1 MKKIFSF
8 LLVLALSLCGLVAC
22 NNNKTLLDPNEP
34 VTLTMWHVY
43 GEQAD
48 SPMNKYIEEFNRTV
62 GKEKGI
68 IINVTMMSNASQI
81 GNKLVEAQ
89 AGKPGTPDMPDLFFC
104 HNNNA
109 ASLGAENLI
118 DWKDMFTSEE
128 LSVYVDDF
136 IADGYVGD
144 ALCVFPVSKSTH
156 LLYVAGGVFE
166 RFSADAGVSYDELST
181 WEGFFAVAEK
191 YYAWSGGKPFCAID
205 YLLRCVELN
214 AMSKGVS
221 AESFY
226 TENGWYDF
234 NNELLKASYM
244 EFADSIAKGH
254 IVIAD
259 LYSNTQVMTGETIA
273 GIGSSASVLYY
284 NDTITYP
291 DNTAEPMNLQVC
303 PIPQAGVGTNYATLA
318 GVGLCAY
325 KSTEQKAEAAALFVR
340 WFTEAQRNFDFVVS
354 TGYMPV
360 HYGAFDKIQNHEF
373 TKPSFANLYAAL
385 SETKKTCTFA
395 HEPSFNSY
403 YAKVNALYASLRTLQ
418 NDLPAQYANGANY
431 ENIATEI
438 WTTFAAIE

>member
-1 MKKIFSF
+1 MKKKLSL
-8 LLVLALSLCGLVAC
+8 LLVLALSLCGMVAC
-22 NNNKTLLDPNEP
+22 KSNDTLLEPDEP

-81 GNKLVEAQ
+81 GDKLLEAQ
-89 AGKPGTPDMPDLFFC
+89 ANKPGAPDMPDLFFC

-109 ASLGAENLI
+109 ALLGAENLI
-118 DWKDMFTSEE
+118 DWKDMFTDEE

-144 ALCVFPVSKSTH
+144 DLCVFPVSKSTH

-166 RFSADAGVSYDELST
+166 RFRADAGVSYEDLST
-181 WEGFFAVAEK
+181 WDGFFAVAEK
-191 YYAWSGGKPFCAID
+191 YYTWSGGKPFCAID

-214 AMSKGVS
+214 AMSKGAT

-291 DNTAEPMNLQVC
+291 DNTTEPMYLQVC
-303 PIPQAGVGTNYATLA
+303 PLPQAGVGSNYATQA

-325 KSTEQKAEAAALFVR
+325 KTTEQKAEAATEFVR
-340 WFTEAQRNFDFVVS
+340 WFTESQRNFDFVVS

-360 HYGAFDKIQNHEF
+360 HDGAFDKIQDHEF
-373 TKPSFANLYAAL
+373 SKPSYENLYAAL
-385 SETKKTCTFA
+385 GETQQSCTLVS
-395 HEPSFNSY
+395 EPSFANY
-403 YAKVNALYASLRTLQ
+403 YLKVNTLYASLRNLQ
-418 NDLPAQYANGANY
+418 KELNTKY
-431 ENIATEI
+431 ESGVNAETVATEI
-438 WTTFAAIE
+438 WSLFVVIE

>member
-1 MKKIFSF
+1 MKKFFSL
-8 LLVLALSLCGLVAC
+8 LLVLALSFCGLVAC
-22 NNNKTLLDPNEP
+22 KNNETLLDPDEP

-89 AGKPGTPDMPDLFFC
+89 ADKPGAPDMPDLFFC

-109 ASLGAENLI
+109 ALLGAENLI

-166 RFSADAGVSYDELST
+166 RFRADTGVSYDDLST

-360 HYGAFDKIQNHEF
+360 HDGAFDKIQNHEF
-373 TKPSFANLYAAL
+373 TKPSYANLYAAL
-385 SETKKTCTFA
+385 GETKQTCTFVP
-395 HEPSFNSY
+395 EPSFDSY
-403 YAKVNALYASLRTLQ
+403 YAKVYALYASLRTLQ
-418 NDLPAQYANGANY
+418 NDLPAKYANGANY
-431 ENIATEI
+431 ESIATEI

>member
-1 MKKIFSF
+1 MKKIFSI

-22 NNNKTLLDPNEP
+22 NNNETLLDPNEP

-109 ASLGAENLI
+109 ALLGAENLI

-166 RFSADAGVSYDELST
+166 RFSADTGVSYDELST

-325 KSTEQKAEAAALFVR
+325 KSTEQKAEAAALFVQ

-373 TKPSFANLYAAL
+373 TKPSYANLYATL
-385 SETKKTCTFA
+385 SETKQTCTFA
-395 HEPSFNSY
+395 PEPSFDSY

-418 NDLPAQYANGANY
+418 NDLPAKYANGANY

>member
-1 MKKIFSF
+1 MKKILSF
-8 LLVLALSLCGLVAC
+8 LLMLALSLCGLVAC
-22 NNNKTLLDPNEP
+22 KNDNTLLDPDNP

-81 GNKLVEAQ
+81 GDKLVEAQ
-89 AGKPGTPDMPDLFFC
+89 ADKPGAPDMPDLFFC

-109 ASLGAENLI
+109 ALLGTENLI

-144 ALCVFPVSKSTH
+144 ELCVFPVSKSTH
-156 LLYVAGGVFE
+156 LLYIAGGVFE
-166 RFSADAGVSYDELST
+166 RFCADTGVSYDDLSS
-181 WEGFFAVAEK
+181 WDGFFNVAEK
-191 YYAWSGGKPFCAID
+191 YYVWSDGKPFCAID

-214 AMSKGVS
+214 AMSKGATS
-221 AESFY
+221 ESFY

-234 NNELLKASYM
+234 NNELMKASYM
-244 EFADSIAKGH
+244 EFAESIAKGH

-291 DNTAEPMNLQVC
+291 DNTNEPMNLQVC
-303 PIPQAGVGTNYATLA
+303 PLPQAGVGSNYATQA

-325 KSTEQKAEAAALFVR
+325 KTTEEKAEAATVFVR
-340 WFTEAQRNFDFVVS
+340 WFTEAQRNFDFVIS

-360 HYGAFDKIQNHEF
+360 HDGAFDKIQNHEF
-373 TKPSFANLYAAL
+373 TKPSYENLYAAL
-385 SETKKTCTFA
+385 GETKQTCTLVS
-395 HEPSFNSY
+395 EPSFANY
-403 YAKVNALYASLRTLQ
+403 YTKVNALYASLRALQ
-418 NDLPAQYANGANY
+418 NDLLTKYANGANA
-431 ENIATEI
+431 ESIATEI
-438 WTTFAAIE
+438 WTTFEAIE

>member
-22 NNNKTLLDPNEP
+22 NNNETLLDPDEP

-109 ASLGAENLI
+109 ALLGAENLI

-166 RFSADAGVSYDELST
+166 RFSADAGVSYDDLST

-291 DNTAEPMNLQVC
+291 DNTAKPMNLKVC

-360 HYGAFDKIQNHEF
+360 HDGAFDKIQNHEF
-373 TKPSFANLYAAL
+373 TKPSYANLYAAL
-385 SETKKTCTFA
+385 GETKQTCTFVP
-395 HEPSFNSY
+395 EPSFDSY

-418 NDLPAQYANGANY
+418 NDLPAKYANGANY
-431 ENIATEI
+431 EIIATEI
-438 WTTFAAIE
+438 WTTFATIE

>member
-22 NNNKTLLDPNEP
+22 NNNETLLDPDEP

-109 ASLGAENLI
+109 ALLGAENLI

-144 ALCVFPVSKSTH
+144 VLCVFPVSKSTH

-166 RFSADAGVSYDELST
+166 RFSADAGVSYDDLST

-303 PIPQAGVGTNYATLA
+303 PIPQAEVGTNYATLA

-360 HYGAFDKIQNHEF
+360 HDGAFDKIQNHEF
-373 TKPSFANLYAAL
+373 TKPSYANLYAAL
-385 SETKKTCTFA
+385 GETKQTCTFVP
-395 HEPSFNSY
+395 EPSFDSY

-418 NDLPAQYANGANY
+418 NDLPAKYANGANY
-431 ENIATEI
+431 EIIATEI
-438 WTTFAAIE
+438 WTTFATIE

>member
-1 MKKIFSF
+1 MKKILSF
-8 LLVLALSLCGLVAC
+8 LLMLALSLCGLVAC
-22 NNNKTLLDPNEP
+22 KNDNTLLDPDKP

-68 IINVTMMSNASQI
+68 IISVTMMSNASQI
-81 GNKLVEAQ
+81 GDKLVEAQ
-89 AGKPGTPDMPDLFFC
+89 ADKLGAPDMPDLFFC

-109 ASLGAENLI
+109 ALLGTENLI

-144 ALCVFPVSKSTH
+144 ELCVFPVSKSTH
-156 LLYVAGGVFE
+156 LLYIAGGVFE
-166 RFSADAGVSYDELST
+166 RFCADTGVSYDDLSS
-181 WEGFFAVAEK
+181 WDGFFNVAEK
-191 YYAWSGGKPFCAID
+191 YYVWSDGKPFCAID

-214 AMSKGVS
+214 AMSKGATS
-221 AESFY
+221 ESFY

-234 NNELLKASYM
+234 NNELMKASYM
-244 EFADSIAKGH
+244 EFAESIAKGH

-291 DNTAEPMNLQVC
+291 DNTTEPMNLQVLASG
-303 PIPQAGVGTNYATLA
+303 QA
-318 GVGLCAY
+318 
-325 KSTEQKAEAAALFVR
+325 
-340 WFTEAQRNFDFVVS
+340 
-354 TGYMPV
+354 
-360 HYGAFDKIQNHEF
+360 I
-373 TKPSFANLYAAL
+373 
-385 SETKKTCTFA
+385 
-395 HEPSFNSY
+395 
-403 YAKVNALYASLRTLQ
+403 
-418 NDLPAQYANGANY
+418 
-431 ENIATEI
+431 
-438 WTTFAAIE
+438 

>member
-1 MKKIFSF
+1 MKKIFSL
-8 LLVLALSLCGLVAC
+8 LLVLTLSLCCLVAC
-22 NNNKTLLDPNEP
+22 NNNKTLLDPDEP

-68 IINVTMMSNASQI
+68 IINVTMMSNATQI

-89 AGKPGTPDMPDLFFC
+89 AGKPGAPNMPDLFFC

-109 ASLGAENLI
+109 ALLGAENLI
-118 DWKDMFTSEE
+118 DWQDTFTSEE

-156 LLYVAGGVFE
+156 LLYVAGSVFD
-166 RFSADAGVSYDELST
+166 RFSADAGVSYDDLST
-181 WEGFFAVAEK
+181 WEGFFDVAEK

-214 AMSKGVS
+214 AMSKGAS

-303 PIPQAGVGTNYATLA
+303 PLPQAGVGTNYATLA

-325 KSTEQKAEAAALFVR
+325 KSTEQKAEAAAIFVR

-360 HYGAFDKIQNHEF
+360 HNGAFDKIQNHEF
-373 TKPSFANLYAAL
+373 TKPSYANLYAAL
-385 SETKKTCTFA
+385 GETKQTCTFVP
-395 HEPSFNSY
+395 EPSFDNY
-403 YAKVNALYASLRTLQ
+403 YAKVYTLYPSLRTLQ
-418 NDLPAQYANGANY
+418 KDLPAKYANGANY
-431 ENIATEI
+431 ETIATEI